1 MDRKSLARAPRP
13 TLAIRHHRRF
23 DASLKTG
30 WLCYVARMLIDSH
43 CHLDAAEFD
52 TDRAE
57 VMARAQLA
65 GVTAQIIPAI
75 ELAGFEKLHD
85 LCAANVGLHPA
96 YGLHPMYL
104 AAHRPEHLDALRE
117 WIEREHPV
125 AVGECGLD
133 FFVEGLDRDA
143 QRRYFQRQLELARE
157 FDLPLIVHARSA
169 VEEIISAIRRIGGLR
184 GVIHSYSGGAEQAT
198 KLWKMGFCL
207 GIGGPVTYDRARRL
221 RALVAQMPIEFLLL
235 ETDSPDQPLSGHRG
249 ERNEPAYLREVCEVV
264 ANLRGEDADIIE
276 DATSANARRL
286 FRLPAPTPLP

>member
-1 MDRKSLARAPRP
+1 MDRESLACDSELAW
-13 TLAIRHHRRF
+13 AIRHIDVGR
-23 DASLKTG
+23 KTRC
-30 WLCYVARMLIDSH
+30 LCYVARMLIDSH
-43 CHLDAAEFD
+43 CHLDATEFD
-52 TDRAE
+52 ADRAD
-57 VMARAQLA
+57 VIARAQLA

-75 ELAGFEKLHD
+75 ELAGFEKLRD
-85 LCAANVGLHPA
+85 LCASSAGLHPA

-169 VEEIISAIRRIGGLR
+169 VEETISAIRRIGGLR
-184 GVIHSYSGGAEQAT
+184 GVIHSYSGSAEQAAQ
-198 KLWKMGFCL
+198 LWKMGFCL
-207 GIGGPVTYDRARRL
+207 GFGGPVTYDRARRL
-221 RALVAQMPIEFLLL
+221 REIVARMPIEFLLL

-249 ERNEPAYLREVCEVV
+249 ERNEPARLREVLAAIAQV
-264 ANLRGEDADIIE
+264 RDEDADAIE
-276 DATSANARRL
+276 QATSANARRL
-286 FRLPAPTPLP
+286 FRLPALTALL